1 MEYLDILY
9 AFCSK
14 DVNAM
19 TKLIDSDT
27 KFRELILD
35 ISRRP
40 RVGYFLNPD
49 VFGKPELKLEFI
61 RISYEDGIPVI
72 AINFDS
78 YDYIHELHFRKKKKF
93 LQGEYLEACFIN
105 SVSYNYQHTM
115 SATVSKE
122 LYSAYKRWLGDDIK
136 VQGYKLGDLATG
148 IYLTMNKLEKD
159 LAYRFADRNSIF
171 KIDSSIDYNGTKFF
185 SFSVKTGNNS
195 YYIESKVLSGQ
206 LVFTVSS
213 LTGSKHS
220 QDVYY
225 NLNR

>member
-1 MEYLDILY
+1 
-9 AFCSK
+9 
-14 DVNAM
+14 
-19 TKLIDSDT
+19 
-27 KFRELILD
+27 
-35 ISRRP
+35 
-40 RVGYFLNPD
+40 
-49 VFGKPELKLEFI
+49 
-61 RISYEDGIPVI
+61 
-72 AINFDS
+72 
-78 YDYIHELHFRKKKKF
+78 
-93 LQGEYLEACFIN
+93 
-105 SVSYNYQHTM
+105 M